1 MTDFL
6 KKNID
11 ERRESFD
18 VFDTDLD
25 LAWEN
30 IDRKL
35 NPKKAGR
42 VVSLWSWNTLTK
54 VAAAVSLL
62 ATITAAFFWTRGNM
76 AAQQPTLSMV
86 SPEMAETEQYYA
98 MMISEKM
105 TEIEANSQWV
115 DKEVVEDMLALD
127 QAYSELRTDLADNV
141 DNEEVIHAMIVNYK
155 IKLDILDRILAQ
167 IKEAKDGERSK
178 ESSL

>member
-11 ERRESFD
+11 ERREGFD

-30 IDRKL
+30 IDKQL
-35 NPKKAGR
+35 QKKKTAKI
-42 VVSLWSWNTLTK
+42 VPLWGWSTTMK
-54 VAAAVSLL
+54 VAAAVVLL
-62 ATITAAFFWTRGNM
+62 VTAAFVFFWTGANPSS
-76 AAQQPTLSMV
+76 QQPTLSMV
-86 SPEMAETEQYYA
+86 SDEMAETEEYYT

-105 TEIEANSQWV
+105 GEIEQNEQWV
-115 DKEVVEDMLALD
+115 DKEVVRDMLALD
-127 QAYSELRTDLADNV
+127 QAYTELRTDLADNV

-167 IKEAKDGERSK
+167 IKEAKNGERKK